1 MTKNMTRKSLAL
13 GAAAALVVTGF
24 SAMPANA
31 AGLADTSFV
40 SLAPTTGTSYTTL
53 AGSDYTFS
61 LTANEASTV
70 TGGVFKFLVS
80 DPSDVI
86 EVGAVPADEAA
97 NYRTVA
103 VANDATL
110 TATNGASGTVN
121 VDTVTIDNAVLASGL
136 AEGDK
141 FYFTADLASEVS
153 AGSEGFVIAADDTI
167 FEVTD
172 ITNNVVSFITNV
184 DISAVTAVGGVDAI
198 DSNKVDGR

>member
-70 TGGVFKFLVS
+70 TGGAFKFLVS

-86 EVGAVPADEAA
+86 EPGIVAASEAA

-103 VANDATL
+103 VADNSVIAI
-110 TATNGASGTVN
+110 TNGTGAT
-121 VDTVTIDNAVLASGL
+121 DTVKITDSVLPL
-136 AEGDK
+136 P
-141 FYFTADLASEVS
+141 L
-153 AGSEGFVIAADDTI
+153 
-167 FEVTD
+167 
-172 ITNNVVSFITNV
+172 
-184 DISAVTAVGGVDAI
+184 
-198 DSNKVDGR
+198 